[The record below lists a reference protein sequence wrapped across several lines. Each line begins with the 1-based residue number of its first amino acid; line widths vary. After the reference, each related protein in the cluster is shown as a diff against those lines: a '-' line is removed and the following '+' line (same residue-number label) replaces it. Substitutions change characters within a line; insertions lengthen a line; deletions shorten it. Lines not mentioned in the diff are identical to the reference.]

1 MVYIYKSYQVFLY
14 NEQASCTLYTSCAQ
28 VAILLLQDLSVS
40 QCVTDIYDM
49 YGIYY
54 IHYI

>member
-14 NEQASCTLYTSCAQ
+14 NEQASCTSYTSCAQ

-40 QCVTDIYDM
+40 QCVTDIYGM

>member
-1 MVYIYKSYQVFLY
+1 MVYIYKSYRVFLY
-14 NEQASCTLYTSCAQ
+14 NEQVSCRSYTSCAQ

-40 QCVTDIYDM
+40 QCVADICGM

>member
-1 MVYIYKSYQVFLY
+1 MVYIYKSYRVFLY
-14 NEQASCTLYTSCAQ
+14 NEQASCTSYTSCAQ

-40 QCVTDIYDM
+40 QCVADIYGM